1 MSASKPCLSAVHP
14 IEMRRSLEG
23 RGMTYLSV
31 VFERLYLGIAG
42 LAMLVAA
49 PVACATYSI
58 VACDQQG
65 DCGAAV
71 ATNNLAVGASV
82 PYARARVGAL
92 VSQFETN
99 PEYGL
104 KGLDLLASDVSPQ
117 AAIDA
122 LLKQDGNF
130 DGTTIAQRQVGMVD
144 VRGRSAT
151 YTGAEAALATW
162 SGAIRGDGFSIQGNG
177 LAGERVLLSMKDT
190 FLQQK
195 GTLAERLMAALEAG
209 QAAGGQ
215 TIGMMS
221 AALLVR
227 TPEGAWQDIDL
238 RVDGAAMPISDL
250 RRLMEQHYAL
260 QSIIRAEHQAQAGN
274 KAGARMSITE
284 ALRRSYGWDRIWRRA
299 ARLAMQMGDTDRAL
313 DYIAVFVSIN
323 PVWAKLE
330 LCDVIYRPLRGN
342 NLFDSWAGQTFK

>member
-1 MSASKPCLSAVHP
+1 MAF
-14 IEMRRSLEG
+14 
-23 RGMTYLSV
+23 LSV
-31 VFERLYLGIAG
+31 GFARLFLGAAG
-42 LAMLVAA
+42 LAMLLAA

-99 PEYGL
+99 PEYGP
-104 KGLDLLASDVSPQ
+104 KGLNLLAAGASPQ
-117 AAIDA
+117 AAIDT
-122 LLKQDGNF
+122 LLKEDGNF
-130 DGTTIAQRQVGMVD
+130 DGTTIAERQVGMVD
-144 VRGRSAT
+144 AHGRSAA
-151 YTGAEAALATW
+151 YTGAEAALSTW
-162 SGAIRGDGFSIQGNG
+162 SGVIRGEGFSIQGNG
-177 LAGERVLLSMKDT
+177 LAGERVLSSMKNT
-190 FLQQK
+190 FLQQR
-195 GTLAERLMAALEAG
+195 GTLAERMMAALEAG

-221 AALLVR
+221 AALVLR

-238 RVDGAAMPISDL
+238 RVDGAAMPIDDL
-250 RRLMEQHYAL
+250 HRLLEQHYAL
-260 QSIIRAEHQAQAGN
+260 QSIIRAEHRAQAGD
-274 KAGARMSITE
+274 KAGARMSIAE
-284 ALRRSYGWDRIWRRA
+284 ALHRSYGWDRIWRRA

-313 DYIAVFVSIN
+313 DYLGVFVSIN

-330 LCDVIYRPLRGN
+330 LDDDIYRPLRGN
-342 NLFDSWAGQTFK
+342 SLFDAWASQPSK